1 MQRFFTLKNGFIIFL
16 LVLGLCCALTFS
28 ALRNVAGSIQ
38 HLQQTESKRL
48 RATELAAMYKDYAQA
63 LTRHAMAFVSSEQ
76 PEFEEAYLHVTD
88 LLNGKA
94 ADSTGDSTPLIER
107 FRRADFTAAEME
119 TVESAFAATQAL
131 AQQEIKAMNTAKGLE
146 DDGNGGLKVV
156 LPQPLLAKVLLFGQ
170 QYIGPAAQLSQQI
183 DDFNTMQSGRYAAE
197 MDAARASSERA
208 MRIATASLLALLLCS
223 AAALF
228 LLYRFVRRP
237 LNQGV
242 RLAQRLAQGDLTA
255 AAPTL
260 RRDEMGQLLGAL
272 NGIGRGLQGVV
283 GQVRERT
290 LRVGA
295 ASHEISR
302 GNEDLS
308 QRTDEQ
314 AASLQ
319 QSSAAMEQ
327 LAAAVR
333 LNADNAHEA
342 MQRVAHASTRAAHGS
357 AQMQKAARTMSLLRQ
372 DSGQMADIVATIEG
386 IAMRTNILALN
397 AAIEAAR
404 AGAHG
409 RGFAVVANEVR
420 SLALRS
426 ATASKEIEALIRQS
440 LDHVDQSGKLVDEAV
455 TAVDDTVS
463 CVALA
468 KDRMEEISAASKEQ
482 SLGIQQVT
490 VAVAQMDVIT
500 QQNAR
505 LVHEAAQAAL
515 RQIEQTRGL
524 QEVIARFVMPDDAGP
539 EHECEPLEDDPEGFG
554 HLAGG
559 RDAGLTMPSPDDEG
573 VVPASR
579 FFPDN
584 PPGGGR
590 PTPSLPWL
598 ASRTAA

>member
-1 MQRFFTLKNGFIIFL
+1 MQRFLTLKNGFIIFL
-16 LVLGLCCALTFS
+16 LVLGLCCALAFS

-48 RATELAAMYKDYAQA
+48 RATELAALYKDYAQA

-76 PEFEEAYLHVTD
+76 PEFEEAYFHVTD
-88 LLNGKA
+88 LLHGKT
-94 ADSTGDSTPLIER
+94 ADPSGDSTPLIER

-119 TVESAFAATQAL
+119 TVESAFAATEAL
-131 AQQEIKAMNTAKGLE
+131 AQQEIKAINTAKGLE
-146 DDGNGGLKVV
+146 DDGAGGLKVA

-170 QYIGPAAQLSQQI
+170 QYIGPAAQLSRQI
-183 DDFNTMQSGRYAAE
+183 DDFNAMQSSRYAAE
-197 MDAARASSERA
+197 MDAARAASERA
-208 MRIATASLLALLLCS
+208 MRIATATLAALLLCS

-242 RLAQRLAQGDLTA
+242 RLAQLLAQGDLTA
-255 AAPTL
+255 TAPTL

-272 NGIGRGLQGVV
+272 NGIGRGIQGVV

-290 LRVGA
+290 LQVAA

-357 AQMQKAARTMSLLRQ
+357 AQMQKAAHTMKLLRQ

-426 ATASKEIEALIRQS
+426 ATASKEIEALIGHS
-440 LDHVDQSGKLVDEAV
+440 LDHMDQSGKLVDEAL
-455 TAVDDTVS
+455 TAVDETVS

-482 SLGIQQVT
+482 SLGIHQVT

-505 LVHEAAQAAL
+505 LV
-515 RQIEQTRGL
+515 
-524 QEVIARFVMPDDAGP
+524 
-539 EHECEPLEDDPEGFG
+539 
-554 HLAGG
+554 
-559 RDAGLTMPSPDDEG
+559 
-573 VVPASR
+573 
-579 FFPDN
+579 
-584 PPGGGR
+584 
-590 PTPSLPWL
+590 
-598 ASRTAA
+598 